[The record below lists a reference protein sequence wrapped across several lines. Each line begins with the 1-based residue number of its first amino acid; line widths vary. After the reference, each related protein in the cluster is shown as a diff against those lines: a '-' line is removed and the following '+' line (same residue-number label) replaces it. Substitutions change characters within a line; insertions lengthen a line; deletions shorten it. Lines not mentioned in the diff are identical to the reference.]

1 MSEFYEILEVST
13 TATSGEL
20 KRAFHKMALMY
31 HPDKNPKAGEKFK
44 LISKAYK
51 VLSDPQKREIYDATG
66 STDENDSGDTDWYG
80 VFKSMFKEVTEEC
93 IEEFLQSYKGTD
105 EEREDIK
112 EAYIKCKGDMN
123 KIYHY
128 TMSYDVDRE
137 DELREV
143 IWHLINT
150 NQVEAYPK
158 FLNEKPEARAERELK
173 RKKEEVEAKKLAK
186 KYKKQ
191 AGTDDL
197 FDAIRQRQA
206 GRQKSLLESLEAKYG
221 KN

>member
-13 TATSGEL
+13 TATNVEL

-31 HPDKNPKAGEKFK
+31 HPDKNPDAGDRFK

-66 STDENDSGDTDWYG
+66 STDENDSGSTDWYG
-80 VFKSMFKEVTEEC
+80 VFKTMFKEVTEEQ
-93 IEEFLQSYKGTD
+93 IEDFLQNYKGT
-105 EEREDIK
+105 EKEREDVK
-112 EAYIKCKGDMN
+112 DAYIKCKGDMN

-128 TMSYDVDRE
+128 TISYDVERE

-158 FLNEKPEARAERELK
+158 FLNEKPEARAERERK
-173 RKKEEVEAKKLAK
+173 RKKEAAEAKKLAK
-186 KYKKQ
+186 KYKKE

-206 GRQKSLLESLEAKYG
+206 GRQKSLIENLEAKYG
-221 KN
+221 NN